1 MRRGRDDCGFVKRS
15 TEEDFSGGRISLAHQ
30 FPLIGGGQFL
40 DRRLHSAGF
49 RLVQAGEL
57 DEEPC
62 RWICAGVASPSVG
75 HVLCVTH
82 RHIPSDTSVD
92 CSAAAQDEVDIPALR
107 RPCSRCQRARWWVRN
122 GAQFFG
128 ISRDCSPPLPRTF
141 PPDDQ
146 TPFRALRSIA
156 CARGAHQQSLRCS
169 GARIGRLRVGDCVDA
184 SEACANLIRQPSS

>member
-1 MRRGRDDCGFVKRS
+1 LAKNGLMRRGRDDCAFVKRS
-15 TEEDFSGGRISLAHQ
+15 TEEDFSGGSISLAHQ
-30 FPLIGGGQFL
+30 FPLIDSGQFL

-49 RLVQAGEL
+49 RLVQAGEP
-57 DEEPC
+57 DEHPC
-62 RWICAGVASPSVG
+62 RWICAGVASPSAG
-75 HVLCVTH
+75 YVLCVTH

-107 RPCSRCQRARWWVRN
+107 RPCSRRQCARWWVRN

-146 TPFRALRSIA
+146 TPCRPERPRRS
-156 CARGAHQQSLRCS
+156 
-169 GARIGRLRVGDCVDA
+169 
-184 SEACANLIRQPSS
+184 